1 MNPID
6 ELRRALP
13 TLTKSES
20 KAAEQILADPNMMLG
35 ASITSL
41 AQATGSSNSAIIRM
55 CQKLGYD
62 GFAEFRFSFNRAMM
76 AAESPSIEADHDN
89 SDRLVDTYSRYM
101 HLIPQY
107 VSKEQFDGLAEA
119 VVQARRLVIWGS
131 NRTFQSAMQ
140 LSHRLTRLGVFNK
153 PTDDAIVMSDDAA
166 ILEKGDVCIVLS
178 MQGRGNARYAE
189 DMDVMRERGVDV
201 RLVTMDGKSNFI
213 SHASEAYVLPWISH
227 DDSIN
232 FYEDQIVVY
241 MFIEMLLLNISRRF
255 G

>member
-13 TLTKSES
+13 SLTKSET
-20 KAAEQILADPNMMLG
+20 KAAKHILNDPNIMLG
-35 ASITSL
+35 SSITNL
-41 AQATGSSNSAIIRM
+41 AKLTGSSNSAIIRM

-76 AAESPSIEADHDN
+76 AAESPSAGADHTD
-89 SDRLVDTYSRYM
+89 SVRLIDTYSRYM
-101 HLIPQY
+101 HLIPQC
-107 VSKEQFDGLAEA
+107 VSKEQFDGLADA
-119 VVQARRLVIWGS
+119 IVQARRLVIWGS

-140 LSHRLTRLGVFNK
+140 LSHRLTRLGIFNK

-166 ILEKGDVCIVLS
+166 ILEEGDVCIVLS

-201 RLVTMDGKSNFI
+201 RLVTMDGRSSLL
-213 SHASEAYVLPWISH
+213 SHASEVYVLPWVSH

-232 FYEDQIVVY
+232 FFEDQIVVY